1 MWNEWFAVA
10 IALRFGFETAMQI
23 EDCRL
28 QQHAQ
33 PVTDTIGLSSSRHD
47 RPRGHR
53 FTPRGCT
60 MLLQFQDA
68 LLLMLLAGTMGLII
82 GVGVPAGLRAW
93 RQPRPAA
100 AKTPHLAPYTAPHP
114 APVRQGA
121 AAPATHRARTRSRAQ
136 PLLPQAADLL
146 LVDDSA
152 VARAK
157 LRRLFERAG
166 YSVQLACDGVEALA
180 LLQRGRYALM
190 VTDLEMPK
198 MDGVTLINTCLRQ
211 PQTARMPMLA
221 VSGHENLRAKF
232 NECRQICG
240 VHRKPWVD
248 DILLS
253 HVAALVGTRW
263 ARAAALSA

>member
-1 MWNEWFAVA
+1 
-10 IALRFGFETAMQI
+10 
-23 EDCRL
+23 
-28 QQHAQ
+28 
-33 PVTDTIGLSSSRHD
+33 
-47 RPRGHR
+47 
-53 FTPRGCT
+53 
-60 MLLQFQDA
+60 MLLQLQDA
-68 LLLMLLAGTMGLII
+68 LLPMLLAGTAGLII

-93 RQPRPAA
+93 RQPRRAA
-100 AKTPHLAPYTAPHP
+100 PKTPHLTPHLTPHGAPHP
-114 APVRQGA
+114 APVQQRA
-121 AAPATHRARTRSRAQ
+121 AAPATSWGRTRPRAQ
-136 PLLPQAADLL
+136 ALLPQAADLL

-221 VSGHENLRAKF
+221 VSGHENLRAQF
-232 NECRQICG
+232 NQCRQICG

-248 DILLS
+248 DVLVS

-263 ARAAALSA
+263 AGATALSA

>member
-1 MWNEWFAVA
+1 
-10 IALRFGFETAMQI
+10 
-23 EDCRL
+23 
-28 QQHAQ
+28 
-33 PVTDTIGLSSSRHD
+33 
-47 RPRGHR
+47 
-53 FTPRGCT
+53 
-60 MLLQFQDA
+60 MLLQLQDA
-68 LLLMLLAGTMGLII
+68 LLPMLLAGTTGLII

-100 AKTPHLAPYTAPHP
+100 SKTSRLPPHP
-114 APVRQGA
+114 APVQHRAA
-121 AAPATHRARTRSRAQ
+121 AAPATAGGRTRLRAQ
-136 PLLPQAADLL
+136 ALLPQAADLL

-263 ARAAALSA
+263 ARATALSA